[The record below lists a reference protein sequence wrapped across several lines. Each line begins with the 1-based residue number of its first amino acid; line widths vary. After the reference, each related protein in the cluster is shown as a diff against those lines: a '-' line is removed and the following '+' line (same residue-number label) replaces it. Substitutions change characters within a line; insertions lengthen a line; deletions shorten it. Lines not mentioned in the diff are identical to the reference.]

1 MAMKIGSSK
10 TLTVSNPMNNFNF
23 SWLRTERGWFKV
35 ELANTIDK
43 ANTDGGGTLI
53 GSEKTFLGHGRLDSA
68 IGGLDEL

>member
-10 TLTVSNPMNNFNF
+10 TLTVSNLMNNFNF
-23 SWLRTERGWFKV
+23 YCLRTVRGWFKV